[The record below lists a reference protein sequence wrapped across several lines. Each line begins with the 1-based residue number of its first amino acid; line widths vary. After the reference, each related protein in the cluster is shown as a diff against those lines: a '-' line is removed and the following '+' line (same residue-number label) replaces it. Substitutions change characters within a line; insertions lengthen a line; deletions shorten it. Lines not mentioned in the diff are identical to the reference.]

1 MFASVNTI
9 LPHVVCAHHIP
20 PVNPCN
26 LLQFIVGINVTS
38 NVFAFVTTSVIYL
51 ALNRYGFHSWIF
63 ILEFV
68 QRSTF

>member
-9 LPHVVCAHHIP
+9 LPHVVCAHYIP

-38 NVFAFVTTSVIYL
+38 NVFAFVTTSVMYL